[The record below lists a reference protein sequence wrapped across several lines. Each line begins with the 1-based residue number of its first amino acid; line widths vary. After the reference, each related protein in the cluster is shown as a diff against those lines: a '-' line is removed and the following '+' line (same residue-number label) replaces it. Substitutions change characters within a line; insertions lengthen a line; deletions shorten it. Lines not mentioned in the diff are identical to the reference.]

1 MNYLLGEEYNV
12 FIDDLQLN
20 LVNNLN
26 SIDIARKTNVVN
38 QISWITKS
46 LALKGHSRMIQWI
59 DLVSKKYYF
68 MMFNIMILL

>member
-1 MNYLLGEEYNV
+1 MNYLLGEEHV
-12 FIDDLQLN
+12 FIDDVQLN

-26 SIDIARKTNVVN
+26 SIDIACKTNVIN

-59 DLVSKKYYF
+59 DWVT
-68 MMFNIMILL
+68 